1 MNYKKI
7 IKDAL
12 IGYIGFLLVVSVFQ
26 SFFIYHPKTVDSYDI
41 KHLNEIG
48 AISVSENSVEW
59 LYLPAQLKPQNK
71 ILIYFHG
78 NAGMAIDRV
87 WKTSFWQ
94 RNGFDV
100 VLTEYPSYGTNKGSL
115 SEKSFYKAGRI
126 IINKTKLDFPNADIY
141 IYGES
146 IGSGTAVQMAS
157 EYDEIALIIEAGFS
171 SLVDVAFSKMP
182 IIPVKLLLNDKY
194 ESVKKIN
201 KIDSRLIV
209 IHGQKDNVVPLKF
222 GQKLFD
228 AYNGEKEIHI
238 LDSAG
243 HNDIYQ
249 KQDMNTWIREL
260 EL

>member
-1 MNYKKI
+1 MNYKKV
-7 IKDAL
+7 IKNAL
-12 IGYIGFLLVVSVFQ
+12 TGYIGFLFVVSVFQ
-26 SFFIYHPKTVDSYDI
+26 NFFIYHPQKMDVYDT
-41 KHLNEIG
+41 KHLNNID
-48 AISVSENSVEW
+48 AILMSDKTLEW
-59 LYLPAQLKPQNK
+59 LYFPAQEERKNK

-78 NAGMAIDRV
+78 NAGMAIDRA
-87 WKTSFWQ
+87 WKASFW
-94 RNGFDV
+94 RKNGFDV
-100 VLTEYPSYGTNKGSL
+100 VLAEYPSYGTNKGKP
-115 SEKSFYKAGRI
+115 SEDTFYEAGRI
-126 IINKTKLDFPNADIY
+126 IINKTKSVFPNADIY

-157 EYDEIALIIEAGFS
+157 EYDEVALIIEAGFS

-182 IIPVKLLLNDKY
+182 IIPVTLLLNDKY
-194 ESVKKIN
+194 ESINKIN

-209 IHGQKDNVVPLKF
+209 IHGHTDNVVPLKF

-249 KQDMNTWIREL
+249 KQDMNRFIREL